1 MVYIKSDIIST
12 YIFEV
17 SEYRIKDIKSN
28 TLKTLIKENK
38 IILTKWKAPL

>member
-12 YIFEV
+12 